1 MSPQEFGMI
10 VVGGLIG
17 WWLVSWIIDK
27 LRASTRENDGHEGGS

>member
-1 MSPQEFGMI
+1 MSPKELGII

-27 LRASTRENDGHEGGS
+27 LRESKQGKDRHEGGS

>member
-27 LRASTRENDGHEGGS
+27 LRESKRDNDSNEGGS